1 MSRKQKGKGL
11 FAGLKGWEVT
21 YLKRA
26 EKFGHLSPKKK
37 SNRRGN
43 RND

>member
-11 FAGLKGWEVT
+11 YAGLKGWEVT

-26 EKFGHLSPKKK
+26 EKFGHLNPK
-37 SNRRGN
+37 N
-43 RND
+43 RNKKESGRR